1 MHPDISESG
10 TAIISFKDHLCK
22 TTLKII
28 SLWFGYGE
36 SNKLSLIAGGLTMF
50 ISSSMSVNIIIFNV
64 TAQENSE
71 TNGNLALYL
80 IDYAKGSSSSVVINR
95 SRIVDGRGEK
105 DGFRPILAKTL
116 EYPSLLV
123 PTQFS
128 E

>member
-1 MHPDISESG
+1 
-10 TAIISFKDHLCK
+10 
-22 TTLKII
+22 
-28 SLWFGYGE
+28 
-36 SNKLSLIAGGLTMF
+36 
-50 ISSSMSVNIIIFNV
+50 MSANIIIFNV
-64 TAQENSE
+64 TAQGNSE
-71 TNGNLALYL
+71 TNGNLVLYL